1 MPQGPL
7 AAPTNAP
14 HTESAGTSPRDD
26 VGGGLLWM
34 LLGTVILVASWRMDR
49 LEAQDINPYTIPGL
63 VPGLLGLGMMF
74 FAALMLA
81 RGWRNGGLYAPSSM
95 PDERQTAYGRLALA
109 LVLCIGYAVVL
120 LGRVPFWL
128 AASLFVSTSI
138 FALRFTELRAK
149 AQLLRGAVT
158 SIMIGI
164 SSGALVT
171 LVFEKL
177 FLVRLP

>member
-1 MPQGPL
+1 MQPSPL
-7 AAPTNAP
+7 AAPTTAP
-14 HTESAGTSPRDD
+14 HGETGGTSPHDD
-26 VGGGLLWM
+26 VVGGLFWM
-34 LLGTVILVASWRMDR
+34 LLGIVILIASWRMDR

-81 RGWRNGGLYAPSSM
+81 RGCRHGGLHAAPSVPS
-95 PDERQTAYGRLALA
+95 ERKAAYGRLALA

-138 FALRFTELRAK
+138 FVLRFPELRAK
-149 AQLLRGAVT
+149 AQLVRGFMTAIV
-158 SIMIGI
+158 IGI
-164 SSGALVT
+164 GSGALVT
-171 LVFEKL
+171 IVFEKL